1 MKKWEEIPEVM
12 KCPEVRKYYDL
23 LQKKKAALVAKR
35 CFDVIMSVFLI
46 VLLLPVL
53 LIIGIAVKATSPG
66 EAVFKQVRVTT
77 YGKRFRIY
85 KFRTMVAGAPQK
97 GAAVTVN
104 GDARVTK
111 IGTFLRKVRLDE
123 LPQLFNIVKG
133 DMSFVGTRPE
143 VERYVDAYSDEMYA
157 TLLLPAGVT
166 SPASIEYK
174 DEERL
179 LSQGNDVDA
188 TYIQEIL
195 PAKMEY
201 NLRYLEEFSFW
212 GDIRILFQTVVAV
225 LR

>member
-1 MKKWEEIPEVM
+1 MKKWEELPAEM
-12 KCPEVRKYYDL
+12 KNPDVQKYYEMFR
-23 LQKKKAALVAKR
+23 KKRGALVAKR
-35 CFDVIMSVFLI
+35 AFDFIMSMILI
-46 VLLLPVL
+46 VVL
-53 LIIGIAVKATSPG
+53 FPIMFIIGIAVKLTSPG
-66 EAVFKQVRVTT
+66 EVVFKQTRVTT

-111 IGTFLRKVRLDE
+111 IGAFLRKVRLDE

-133 DMSFVGTRPE
+133 EMSFVGTRPE
-143 VERYVDAYSDEMYA
+143 VERYVEAYTDVMYA

-179 LSQGNDVDA
+179 LSEGKDVDA
-188 TYIQEIL
+188 TYIKEIL

-201 NLRYLEEFSFW
+201 NLEYLEKFSFW

-225 LR
+225 LH

>member
-1 MKKWEEIPEVM
+1 MKKWEEIPETM
-12 KCPEVRKYYDL
+12 NHPEVQMYYEI

-35 CFDVIMSVFLI
+35 VFDLIMSIVLI
-46 VLLLPVL
+46 VILFPALLM
-53 LIIGIAVKATSPG
+53 IGVAVKVTSPG
-66 EAVFKQVRVTT
+66 EVIFQQTRVTT

-111 IGTFLRKVRLDE
+111 IGSFLRKVRLDE

-133 DMSFVGTRPE
+133 EMSFVGTRPE
-143 VERYVDAYSDEMYA
+143 VERYVEHYTNEMFA

-179 LSQGNDVDA
+179 LAEGKDVDA
-188 TYIQEIL
+188 TYISEIL

-201 NLRYLEEFSFW
+201 NLKYLKEFSFW
-212 GDIRILFQTVVAV
+212 GDIRILFQTVLAV
-225 LR
+225 LK